1 MVLEGSLSFQ
11 HQSISIPYIFSQML
25 CDFTGF
31 KTCFWHLLALKVG
44 VSKITLGGGH
54 VPFQIKQEQQQGP
67 RNLGLGELAHL
78 WDQFEDGMLFFGEVR
93 FSNNLS
99 LLN

>member
-1 MVLEGSLSFQ
+1 V
-11 HQSISIPYIFSQML
+11 
-25 CDFTGF
+25 
-31 KTCFWHLLALKVG
+31 LLASFGVESHLWHGFYVGG

-78 WDQFEDGMLFFGEVR
+78 WDQFEDGMLINLERFGEKKQLVTAKK
-93 FSNNLS
+93 
-99 LLN
+99 